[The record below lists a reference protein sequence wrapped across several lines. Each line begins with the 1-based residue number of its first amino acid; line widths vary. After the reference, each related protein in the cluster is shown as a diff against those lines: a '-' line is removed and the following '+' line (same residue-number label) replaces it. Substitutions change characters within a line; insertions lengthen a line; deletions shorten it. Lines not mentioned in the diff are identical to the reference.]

1 MWHNELCGHE
11 RMTDTELI
19 RCASCGANNRVPRE
33 KIEHGLQPVCGRC
46 KTPLV
51 ISSAPLTIT
60 DANFSVEV
68 ERSPLP
74 VLLDMWAPWC
84 GPCKMIAPA
93 IEQLAAENRG
103 RLRVGKLNVDEN
115 PVTAERFNVRGIP
128 ALLVF
133 KAGREVDRIV
143 GAQPKAAIARR
154 LEPLLA

>member
-1 MWHNELCGHE
+1 MNSPV
-11 RMTDTELI
+11 MIDTELI
-19 RCASCGANNRVPRE
+19 RCSSCGANNRVPRE
-33 KIEHGLQPVCGRC
+33 KIEQGLQPLCGRC
-46 KTPLV
+46 KAPLV
-51 ISSAPLTIT
+51 TSSHPLTIT
-60 DANFSVEV
+60 DANFSAEV

-93 IEQLAAENRG
+93 IEQLAAENAG

-115 PVTAERFNVRGIP
+115 PVTAERFNVRSIP

-154 LEPLLA
+154 LEPFLA